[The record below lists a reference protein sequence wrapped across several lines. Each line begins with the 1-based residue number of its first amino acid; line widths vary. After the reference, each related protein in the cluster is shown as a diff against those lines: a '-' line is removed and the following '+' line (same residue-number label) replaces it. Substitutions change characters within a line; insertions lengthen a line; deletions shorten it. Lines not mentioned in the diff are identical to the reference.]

1 MPDVTISPEVR
12 DFLLTGTRT
21 AKLATVRED
30 GRPHVVPIWIQLDG
44 NEIVF
49 NTGKR
54 SIKALNM
61 QRDPRVCL
69 CVDDEQ
75 PPFGFVLIEG
85 TIHFSDEP
93 DELLTWATRI
103 GGRYMGEDL
112 AEAYGKRNSVPGEF
126 LVRLAP
132 TKVIFKTGVASFTDG
147 V

>member
-1 MPDVTISPEVR
+1 LPAITLSTEVR

-49 NTGKR
+49 NTGQG

-75 PPFGFVLIEG
+75 PPFGFVQIEG
-85 TIHFSDEP
+85 TISFSDDP
-93 DELLTWATRI
+93 NELLTWATRI
-103 GGRYMGEDL
+103 GGRYMGERL
-112 AEAYGKRNSVPGEF
+112 AEAYGKRNSVPGEL

-132 TKVIFKTGVASFTDG
+132 TKVIFKTGVASFNG
-147 V
+147 A